1 MYGFLFVG
9 LSFVAVY
16 SKDIGQS
23 TLKGDGEVLKTEY
36 WGKKFKYHGELMVT
50 TNFYP
55 FSNPSHSTESNG
67 SVQVDQFFYSVT
79 MISIPSYPLIFNSVP

>member
-36 WGKKFKYHGELMVT
+36 
-50 TNFYP
+50 
-55 FSNPSHSTESNG
+55 
-67 SVQVDQFFYSVT
+67 
-79 MISIPSYPLIFNSVP
+79 